1 MGSGNSLVSVPAAVV
16 TGGEVPTASSSK
28 PSFQCPHCDK
38 EPYSNRQNMNRH
50 VLTKHKNVKYS
61 CPICAKP
68 LGRSDNLKVHMEKKH
83 SDKKSN

>member
-1 MGSGNSLVSVPAAVV
+1 MPAAVV

-50 VLTKHKNVKYS
+50 VLTKNQIKIITTITNVTHVVKFS
-61 CPICAKP
+61 S
-68 LGRSDNLKVHMEKKH
+68 LLK
-83 SDKKSN
+83 SL